1 MTKQYPEEGWKEEP
15 RRAWG
20 MSKAC
25 MEHMSK
31 ACMGYELS
39 KAGKEYEQGVHGV
52 CYSISSCTVG

>member
-1 MTKQYPEEGWKEEP
+1 
-15 RRAWG
+15 
-20 MSKAC
+20 MSKTG

-39 KAGKEYEQGVHGV
+39 KAGNEYEQGVHGV